1 MNTKMDSK
9 RSRLMSGVIIA
20 LAVAIV
26 LGPLLW
32 VVRVA
37 LRPVN
42 EFIIAP
48 TDLGGTWTLDNIITA
63 IVVGGMG
70 SAVLNSLVVISIGAP
85 LAVLL
90 GSMTGY
96 ALARFRFVG
105 KGLVAAA
112 VSIALFL
119 PMAALV
125 MPLFNLALDFGILN
139 SLPWLAV
146 IYGVI
151 FSSWVTLFLRS
162 YFIQLPSE
170 IFEAARVD
178 GAGSIRTFVSI
189 ALPMAKPALAT
200 ALILSCFVQWSELL
214 LALLLLPNG
223 DTPTATVGIAQFSSQ
238 YRTGGPQTAA
248 AMLVGTLPILLLFL
262 VGQRWL
268 QAGTLSGSVKS

>member
-1 MNTKMDSK
+1 MDT
-9 RSRLMSGVIIA
+9 RRMRFVSGVIVV
-20 LAVAIV
+20 LSVAIV
-26 LGPLLW
+26 MGPLLW
-32 VVRVA
+32 VIRVA

-42 EFIIAP
+42 EFVAAP
-48 TDLGGTWTLDNIITA
+48 TDIGGTWTLENIIVAVT
-63 IVVGGMG
+63 VGGMG
-70 SAVLNSLVVISIGAP
+70 SAILNSLLVISIGAP

-96 ALARFRFVG
+96 ALARFQFVG
-105 KGLVAAA
+105 KGIIGAA

-119 PMAALV
+119 PIAALV
-125 MPLFNLALDFGILN
+125 MPIFNLALDFGILN
-139 SLPWLAV
+139 SLPWLAA

-162 YFIQLPSE
+162 YFVQLPSE
-170 IFEAARVD
+170 VFEAAKVD
-178 GAGSIRTFVSI
+178 GAGSVRTFVSI

-200 ALILSCFVQWSELL
+200 ALVLSCFVQWSELL

-223 DTPTATVGIAQFSSQ
+223 DTPTVPVGIAQFSSQ

-248 AMLVGTLPILLLFL
+248 GMIVGVLPILVLFL

-268 QAGTLSGSVKS
+268 RAGTLSGSVKD